1 VIDSHCHLNFH
12 SIKDDFENIILEIKK
27 ANLTSLLT
35 INTLPN
41 EFNDHLN
48 LIKNYKSIYISYGL
62 HPQNVDDKITITKN
76 EILNNIL
83 SPKVIGIGETGLDF
97 YHSTENKSEQ
107 YKSFEYHIESSY
119 KSGLPLIIHQRNS
132 ENEIIETINKFQK
145 KYSLKTYKLFLVS

>member
-1 VIDSHCHLNFH
+1 MIDSHCHLNFH

-62 HPQNVDDKITITKN
+62 HPQNVDNKITITKD
-76 EILNNIL
+76 EILNNL
-83 SPKVIGIGETGLDF
+83 FFTFLKLNLFTAFVSRK
-97 YHSTENKSEQ
+97 NKYLVKFEQ
-107 YKSFEYHIESSY
+107 SFHLKS
-119 KSGLPLIIHQRNS
+119 L
-132 ENEIIETINKFQK
+132 
-145 KYSLKTYKLFLVS
+145 

>member
-1 VIDSHCHLNFH
+1 MIDSHCHLNFH

-62 HPQNVDDKITITKN
+62 HPQNVDNKII
-76 EILNNIL
+76 
-83 SPKVIGIGETGLDF
+83 
-97 YHSTENKSEQ
+97 
-107 YKSFEYHIESSY
+107 
-119 KSGLPLIIHQRNS
+119 
-132 ENEIIETINKFQK
+132 
-145 KYSLKTYKLFLVS
+145 